1 MATRQGQDP
10 ATLSGM
16 RLGTCV
22 LETPLGTGG
31 MGAVYLARQERPR
44 RMVAVKV
51 LAQQLTGDPRAWRVF
66 LARFRREADATAALD
81 SANIVPIYEFG
92 EQEGF
97 AYLVM
102 PYLSDGSLSQLLER
116 EGAMPLTRVVR
127 YVEQIAAALDLAHR
141 HGIVHRDVKP
151 SNMLLHPDGR
161 LMLGDFGI
169 ARPVDAPELIAAGI
183 GGESNDPRLTQAGA
197 TMGTPEYMS
206 PEQARGESVDAAA
219 DTYALGVVAY
229 EMLTGEPPF
238 MGDDTSSVL
247 ALQVQAT
254 PPSVRAARPD
264 LSPRVDEVLAW
275 ALAKDP
281 RDRPRTAGAFA
292 RALREAAQGRSG
304 RTLAS
309 SSLVRPPLSREPHTG
324 TEALDPGAR
333 GFAFGAFEGAAV
345 VGSDPEGH
353 TLYDRPAYTRSDGGP
368 GASFGGFATAAV
380 PGQRFDGS
388 PPPPGSGGSPAWP
401 LPGGAAGGSRSWR
414 GPLLMLAA
422 AAVTSLVAI
431 AVVLALF
438 SQTGGSLF
446 PTSNP
451 NGVVPHTG
459 TASPLPTATPSPI
472 PSPSATPVANWLSA
486 SPTSISLQC
495 KSGKKTAY
503 IHLSNNGS
511 HGVDWSASASTF
523 RAVSIQP
530 SSGHLDSGDST
541 TVAITD
547 TTYFFT
553 SSGTVTF
560 TADNSDAGDPAVVSF
575 KASPCGL

>member
-10 ATLSGM
+10 ATLTGM

-22 LETPLGTGG
+22 LETPLGSGG

-97 AYLVM
+97 AFLVM
-102 PYLSDGSLSQLLER
+102 PYLSDGSLAQLLDR
-116 EGAMPLTRVVR
+116 EGPMPLTRVVR

-151 SNMLLHPDGR
+151 SNLLLHPDGR

-169 ARPVDAPELIAAGI
+169 ARPVDGPELIAAGI
-183 GGESNDPRLTQAGA
+183 GGEGDDPRLTQAGA
-197 TMGTPEYMS
+197 TMGTPEYMA
-206 PEQARGESVDAAA
+206 PEQARGETVDASA
-219 DTYALGVVAY
+219 DTYALAVVAY
-229 EMLTGEPPF
+229 EMLVGEPPF
-238 MGDDTSSVL
+238 TGDDVSSVL
-247 ALQVQAT
+247 ALQVQAP
-254 PPSVRAARPD
+254 PPSIRSARPE
-264 LSPRVDEVLAW
+264 LSPQVDEVLTW

-281 RDRPRTAGAFA
+281 RERPRTAGAFA
-292 RALREAAQGRSG
+292 RALREAAQGRSS

-309 SSLVRPPLSREPHTG
+309 ASLIRPPLSREPRTS
-324 TEALDPGAR
+324 TEALDAGSR
-333 GFAFGAFEGAAV
+333 GSAWSGFESSSAAMYA
-345 VGSDPEGH
+345 DPQGH
-353 TLYDRPAYTRSDGGP
+353 TLYDGPAYTRPDGGA
-368 GASFGGFATAAV
+368 GVGFGFATAVGPV
-380 PGQRFDGS
+380 PRIDGPR
-388 PPPPGSGGSPAWP
+388 PPEGSGGLPAWP
-401 LPGGAAGGSRSWR
+401 LPGGGAGGGRSWR

-422 AAVTSLVAI
+422 AAVTALVAI
-431 AVVLALF
+431 SVVLALF
-438 SQTGGSLF
+438 SQGGGSLF
-446 PTSNP
+446 PSSSP
-451 NGVVPHTG
+451 NGVLSHTSA
-459 TASPLPTATPSPI
+459 TPLPTATPSPI
-472 PSPSATPVANWLSA
+472 PSPTATPVANWLAA

-503 IHLSNNGS
+503 IQLTNRGPQ
-511 HGVDWSASASTF
+511 GVDWSASSSAF

-530 SSGHLDSGDST
+530 SSGHLESRGST

-553 SSGTVTF
+553 ASGTVTF
-560 TADNSDAGDPAVVSF
+560 TADNADAGDPAVVSF
-575 KASPCGL
+575 KSAPCGL